1 VISMTPSVQVIAV
14 STSEVKHQKK
24 INIDKG
30 ILKENFGIIGDSH
43 ADSSTHRQIS
53 LLSIE
58 SIEKMRDLGLNVNP
72 GDFGEN
78 ITTKGIDIPSLPMG
92 TRLFIGDDVILEV
105 TQIGKECLEPCE
117 IGRQVGTCVM
127 PIEGIFARVIKGGE
141 VKSGDKIKSK

>member
-1 VISMTPSVQVIAV
+1 MIPVKVIAV

-24 INIDKG
+24 INVDKG
-30 ILKENFGIIGDSH
+30 VLKENFGIIGDAH
-43 ADSSTHRQIS
+43 GDSSTHRQIS

-58 SIEKMRDLGLNVNP
+58 SIDKMRDLGLNVNP

-78 ITTKGIDIPSLPMG
+78 ITTKGLDLPSLPIS
-92 TRLFIGDDVILEV
+92 TKISIGGDVLLEV

-117 IGRQVGTCVM
+117 IGRQVGTCIM

-141 VKSGDKIKSK
+141 VKVGDEIEIISN